1 MAGCNWAPGPVAIA
15 GQVKGARGSLPPPMV
30 RHSGRMGADCWAP
43 ATRMTERGSTPHGG
57 GAISLRAP
65 SLARE
70 GMPPPTFIAGPV
82 SVGDRP

>member
-1 MAGCNWAPGPVAIA
+1 M
-15 GQVKGARGSLPPPMV
+15 QGAAYPPMV

-57 GAISLRAP
+57 GAISLGAP
-65 SLARE
+65 SLTRE
-70 GMPPPTFIAGPV
+70 GMPPPTSIEGPV